1 MEEELLNFKIYYCLK
16 LFYNVNKIIL
26 GFFCDNSLIEGCSYS
41 NDEIY
46 KCPKDGNFFSYL

>member
-1 MEEELLNFKIYYCLK
+1 MEEELLNFKISYFLK
-16 LFYNVNKIIL
+16 LFYSVNKIIL